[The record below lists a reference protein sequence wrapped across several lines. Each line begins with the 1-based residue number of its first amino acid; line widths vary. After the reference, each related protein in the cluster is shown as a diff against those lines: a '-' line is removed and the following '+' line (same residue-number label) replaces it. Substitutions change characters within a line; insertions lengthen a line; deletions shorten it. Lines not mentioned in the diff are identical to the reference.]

1 MSMAQPFHCV
11 SMVARIVLQNGSW
24 HHHADI
30 IYNAKYS
37 GIYLYYMSVHV
48 YIYINISVCVCA
60 YLCFNIICAAL
71 MLSDYYFL
79 LELPT
84 I

>member
-30 IYNAKYS
+30 ITDKYS
-37 GIYLYYMSVHV
+37 GIYWYYMSVYV
-48 YIYINISVCVCA
+48 YVYVCVHTCA
-60 YLCFNIICAAL
+60 SICATL

-84 I
+84 L